1 MSLILGVLK
10 DPGHFSQENSPPLG
24 DCLCHSGSLWAS
36 LLMTLWVLPCL

>member
-24 DCLCHSGSLWAS
+24 DCVTQGVSGLLC
-36 LLMTLWVLPCL
+36 